1 MYRLMFKL
9 FISKTD
15 PEQAHN
21 RVMRAL
27 ALFGKITPVAALAR
41 RVLRW
46 GYPSAHYFNRQLTGR
61 VGLAAGLD
69 KDAIAVRGLD
79 ALGFAFVEVG
89 TITPKPQPGNDQ
101 PRLWRHLAD
110 ETIRNRMG
118 FNNDGADACAARL
131 AQLRATAAGKQAVV
145 GVNIGKNKWTSAAA
159 APNDYAYAAEKL
171 APYAD
176 YLVIN
181 VSSPNTPG
189 LRDLQAVESL
199 TPIVRA
205 TIAGAQ
211 AGTSRPVPVLVKIAP
226 DLADADIAKVAALV
240 KTEQLAGVVA
250 TNTTIGHDRGPGGLS
265 GPILLPRSTQV
276 VADLRRELGPDFLI
290 IGVGGVTTAAD
301 AKRMVAAGADLV
313 QIYTSFI
320 YHGAFLPSK
329 LNRALR

>member
-1 MYRLMFKL
+1 MYRLAFKL

-15 PEQAHN
+15 PERIHN
-21 RVMRAL
+21 LVMQTF
-27 ALFGKITPVAALAR
+27 ALFGKITPLAWLAR
-41 RVLRW
+41 KVLRW
-46 GYPSAHYFNRQLTGR
+46 GYPSTNFFGRQLTGR

-69 KDAIAVRGLD
+69 KNAIAVVGLD
-79 ALGFAFVEVG
+79 AVGLAFVEVG
-89 TITPKPQPGNDQ
+89 TITPKPQPGNDK
-101 PRLWRHLAD
+101 PRLWRHLED

-131 AQLRATAAGKQAVV
+131 AKLRMTPAGKQAVV
-145 GVNIGKNKWTSAAA
+145 GVNIGKNKWTKAED
-159 APNDYAYAAEKL
+159 APQDYAYAAEKL
-171 APYAD
+171 AEYAD

-205 TIAGAQ
+205 TVAGAQ
-211 AGTSRPVPVLVKIAP
+211 AGTSRKVPVLVKIAP
-226 DLADADIAKVAALV
+226 DLADSDIDQIAQLV

-250 TNTTIGHDRGPGGLS
+250 TNTTIAHTRGPGGLS
-265 GPILLPRSTQV
+265 GPILLPRATEV
-276 VADLRRELGPDFLI
+276 VKNLRQTLGPDFLI
-290 IGVGGVTTAAD
+290 IGVGGVTTPAD

-313 QIYTSFI
+313 EIYTSFI
-320 YHGAFLPSK
+320 YHGVFLPGK